1 MQKINYTFKKNAI
14 VNNHERKKQKMK
26 NVRKKNVY
34 VFNIKNIM
42 AKN

>member
-14 VNNHERKKQKMK
+14 VNNYERKKQKMK